1 MYNLKNRNKG
11 VKIGLI
17 TAFFAL
23 LIGCL
28 IAFVSNPFSVAKTAN
43 ADAQTPEYNEVS
55 AQSDEE
61 SEDYGISAQSA
72 LSLAAAWNSAVQ
84 ESIDGNGKQV
94 TFTLT
99 EDWTAPASGSFTSFG
114 TGVGFHSGGAIYVPE
129 RAYIL
134 LDLNGHTLNRNLN
147 NFATDGNVI
156 KVSGGLELENRASAK
171 AFIRGGYDA
180 NGAGGGISVDGGT
193 VFMADNIAIT
203 DNVALDLGGGVYVN
217 SGGEFTM
224 DGGEI
229 SNNLASYGG
238 GINVETG
245 TLYLYGGTICNNNAY
260 STGGGVW
267 FSDGRLEING
277 TKISNNT
284 TQTSTGAINDSGL
297 GGGVYVWE
305 NTTMIMTAGE
315 ISGNVSSLG
324 GGIHIAGAKFTMS
337 GGVISNNTATG
348 NQYSDGGGV
357 FVDYGVHGD
366 GTIFTMNGGT
376 ISGNTAIYDG
386 GGVYTCDDTT
396 FILTNGTI
404 SGNSANHEGGGVFLG
419 ICGVEGDNIVSGGII
434 SGNSAICGG
443 GIFFYDCS
451 TSVLSGGTFSNNV
464 AEVVGEDISIAIYDS
479 MWTTYISLV
488 IAHPDIKFGACLYAQ
503 WTADSA
509 THSFGTGTGFF
520 SGAIHVPAGLNI
532 KLDLNGHSIN
542 RKLSSAIS
550 NGQVFR
556 VEGTLEIFDGSSSG
570 NGAISGGDSS
580 SFGGGL
586 YIDNGGTLI
595 LNGGNISD
603 NKYGSGVHINNG
615 GTFIMNGGVISR
627 NSSPNSSGYGGA
639 AVCNDGGT
647 FIMNGGEISENTVSG
662 YYSATVWSCGRVEMN
677 GGLISNNSLTGV
689 FVYRNEFIMNGGQIS
704 DNTNSSG
711 VELRDNGTFTMNG
724 GTISGNSEAGVSTSG
739 GTFIMSGGKIS
750 GNSSNGV
757 TVSRDDSF
765 LLSGSA
771 NITGNVSSSGTA
783 SNVYLYNGAVITI
796 NGKLTSAR
804 IGVTLQS
811 TTGVFTSRYLASGNS
826 NRQQYYEAYFFSDA
840 GHSLSLSNE
849 EISITSSTAPTKV
862 DLKWQYRIEGGNWT
876 DVSGNDITFEYS
888 GISYY
893 VRALP
898 PTGSISLDNN
908 TPARNGG
915 TYSYVVTYNSSTFN
929 NPSFTLT
936 ITPKTVDI
944 GWSDETLRYNGSIQY
959 PQPIISGLIY
969 GDKVSVNLNTS
980 SAGKNAGTGYSVTA
994 TGFSGENAS
1003 NYRIASGI
1011 TYSTTY
1017 SILRAQLAV
1026 PAATGS
1032 NEFAYNGEEHT
1043 FTVPTVAGMSLSNNK
1058 ATNAG
1063 EYNAVLSLDTS
1074 NYEWLDGTTA
1084 SVNYPFSVLAKHIFV
1099 GGISVANKEYD
1110 GTTAATVDISTAKL
1124 SGVLAADLGKLGLVF
1139 SAGSEFDGASVG
1151 MHYVVV
1157 NGIELKNLTEED
1169 IASNYILDFDEVT
1182 RYAQIY
1188 PATVTVSGVVANDKE
1203 YDGTT
1208 AVTFDVSGATVT
1220 GALSGELDD
1229 VIANLIVN
1237 GYFNSKNAGTGVGVT
1252 VTGYRLGGQ
1261 YAGNYIVDFENSEN
1275 TLTADIS
1282 KAQVEVTLG
1291 KTEYTVTYGNGLKIT
1306 FSQNSPVKSESVN
1319 LALEYYDE
1327 HGNSKLSGEPADAG
1341 KYVVKVVVDPADPNL
1356 GNYTV
1361 KTTGEGLISE
1371 ATVII
1376 EKASLTVTVEDL
1388 EIEYGDDKPADGDYT
1403 LLYNGWLNGDKA
1415 AFEAGTI
1422 TFTTP
1427 ITVSTDYVQGNAAG
1441 KYAIILADGELKNY
1455 EITYVNG
1462 TLNVLAKKVTVVI
1475 DDKSS
1480 EYGDSDVELTSNGT
1494 DDMQITLTRAAG
1506 AAVGKYAITGTSAN
1520 ANYDVTFL
1528 DGVYE
1533 ITKARLTVTANGAG
1547 ITYGEVAKSDGAT
1560 YAGFKNG
1567 EDEGVLSGNLAFRFT
1582 YTQYGDIFE
1591 ADGVTAINY
1600 YIIPYGVTADNYEIE
1615 FVNGLLTVNKKS
1627 ATVTVSNA
1635 ASDITS
1641 VPADR
1646 AEAAEKIKCAVT
1658 GTVNGDDLQMLLAI
1672 AENGMNGVYSVTWPA
1687 VGVYSVTGSSANTNY
1702 AVTFVYEG
1710 GAANGTYTVSQGTL
1724 IITANTLILGY
1735 GDNIVFS
1742 ADIDEA
1748 VTAEGLPTGSTLKG
1762 LIDSGVISGSLT
1774 VLAFGD
1780 PEYGNYTAMGSAYR
1794 VGDDIF
1800 DANGNRISYI
1810 VIPTGLSSSSYNIVF
1825 KPGKLMV
1832 EPKSIIV
1839 TLDNKS
1845 SVYGETDKDLT
1856 ASVEAGTLINY
1867 DGTDSVTDFLGITDL
1882 MRAAGADAGNYA
1894 ITATGATNR
1903 NYRVT
1908 FVNGVY
1914 TITQYEVEVKWISGN
1929 ADDKDFTYTYNAKEQ
1944 APVATFEMP
1953 DGTVFKSTDLTD
1965 KNIEI
1970 TGSGVNA
1977 GNYKAQAFLLNPN
1990 LKFKSGT
1997 DTAFGFTIDKKQL
2010 GVTWYANADD
2020 VGDVSKAITGNTES
2034 NPVRYDY
2041 HVRRPY
2047 APVVALDGI
2056 EASDVSDNFYY
2067 ISGEQ
2072 SEVNITATPYEAV
2085 LHILN
2090 ANYDVAKGDRSVF
2103 FVIVKS
2109 APGGFAWY
2117 DKIDG
2122 TQISSLKEYEYN
2134 GEVQHPVAK
2143 ALGNEEFV
2151 YTIFDIT
2158 DGGERKVTSTIGV
2171 GNYKIVATPVNGN
2184 LELSADAATFYF
2196 DIVAMDVTSS
2206 LTWSATSFEY
2216 NGSEQV
2222 PTAYYVD
2229 AQGQKVNLTVNGDRG
2244 VNANEDGSVYN
2255 ISVTLDTRNYKFV
2268 VNGEDTQTFETTYTI
2283 TAKEITVTWTSKYTD
2298 EDGNFKW
2305 EMVYSNSDES
2315 ESIIPQASMINEV
2328 ENVGLAMKVW
2338 YQASE
2343 NDAPVLVN
2351 SIKNAGIYTL
2361 CVELADKTPN
2371 YTITDAE
2378 QTFRIGKRS
2387 LTLSAEDKEVNTGDK
2402 APVLTA
2408 TFGGDGFAEG
2418 EDAESLG
2425 LTDANGGMNWLATNY
2440 KSTSPYIAESE
2451 YTKDEDINNLKTL
2464 ADLNGYKGYFIVLTD
2479 SEEKLKALNALLS
2492 NYDWSFEYGRMIIIA
2507 VEGDVS
2513 IVLTQAYN
2521 GENQIPAAKYR
2532 VGDAWLDLKVE
2543 VYTDDTYST
2552 KVENPE
2558 LKDVGEYYILLKKYA
2573 EDNVP
2578 LEGADE
2584 NGNVKKVFTI
2594 TKREIKVNISDK
2606 TVVYGEVTETN
2617 FANYLATLW
2626 AYASSDALYRP
2637 LAGDDLEITLNVNF
2651 GYDAAGFAVVKK
2663 DGDKVTGYEIT
2674 GAWSE
2679 DATLRN
2685 NYNVVFAGTNGDKG
2699 AFTVTNARI
2708 TYTETLTDGFNQ
2720 ILETDKA
2727 NGNYLLGLYNRVD
2740 GKYEHISIAGNPDA
2754 TVHIFY
2760 SNIYDRS
2767 VYELTDNLPQDEAVW
2782 KELPLC
2788 NIPVTA
2794 DGSYYYNFKIVV
2806 DNHET
2811 YYGQWTVEVI
2821 AGKAYIRIIFS
2832 TDKRFE
2838 TTYGDGLLTGSELA
2852 VKLYEE
2858 GYVSCLDLTEEMFLE
2873 NILNGNLTAK
2883 VLSDGALNKGEYTI
2897 VFEGIEK
2904 LNPDWIIT
2912 YKQDVNA
2919 SDSTATNL
2927 NMYVVNRRNITLTWD
2942 ETSFNYDGKAH
2953 MPTPGIAGWNMTGST
2968 VNGNETVY
2976 TFVNAENGAELS
2988 LKVTTN
2994 GGDFTTVGS
3003 ENIVIAEIEDNNY
3016 ALDSF
3021 NATRAVSIINGDIGG
3036 GEPAAEGGV
3045 PVAAIIALAVCLGL
3059 AVMLILILAVVLK
3072 NRKTAAYADEDGFNE
3087 IAGEDD

>member
-72 LSLAAAWNSAVQ
+72 ESLAAAWNAAV
-84 ESIDGNGKQV
+84 ENNG
-94 TFTLT
+94 TFILT
-99 EDWTAPASGSFTSFG
+99 EDWIADSSHSFG
-114 TGVGFHSGGAIYVPE
+114 TGTGFDSGYLRVPS
-129 RAYIL
+129 YSHVV
-134 LDLNGHTLNRNLN
+134 LDLNGCTINRGL
-147 NFATDGNVI
+147 
-156 KVSGGLELENRASAK
+156 SGGMTYDGWVIQVKGTLEITDTSASK
-171 AFIRGGYDA
+171 SGKITGGYTYA
-180 NGAGGGISVDGGT
+180 YSGGGGLYVDGGNLI
-193 VFMADNIAIT
+193 MNGGSIT
-203 DNVALDLGGGVYVN
+203 GNTSNYQSGGVQVTNGTMIMNGGSITGN
-217 SGGEFTM
+217 SGSSGFGDDVSVYATTNNSISSIAMNGGTIASLTVNNATFTM
-224 DGGEI
+224 NGGEI
-229 SNNLASYGG
+229 KEIGSSRSQVYLNGAVQLTVSNTFDTVLIITGSLNGAKIKLPSSLVGFVTKGYSDFNTDLEPSAVFISDNNCILYQGEVLVGELDFAAMWSFAVSQSSADNPQTFKLTGDWSASSHTGYGTSFGEGIGFSNGAIFVPVGANIVLDLNGYTIDRKAPEQG
-238 GINVETG
+238 GKVLLIMG
-245 TLYLYGGTICNNNAY
+245 TLKLIDNSTSSSGKL
-260 STGGGVW
+260 TGGNRGCVEVQTGGS
-267 FSDGRLEING
+267 FLMDNG
-277 TKISNNT
+277 T
-284 TQTSTGAINDSGL
+284 
-297 GGGVYVWE
+297 
-305 NTTMIMTAGE
+305 
-315 ISGNVSSLG
+315 ISGNG
-324 GGIHIAGAKFTMS
+324 GYS
-337 GGVISNNTATG
+337 GGAVFLS
-348 NQYSDGGGV
+348 GG
-357 FVDYGVHGD
+357 
-366 GTIFTMNGGT
+366 TFTMNGGT
-376 ISGNTAIYDG
+376 ISNNTFFGNSGTAA
-386 GGVYTCDDTT
+386 GVYMSS
-396 FILTNGTI
+396 TN
-404 SGNSANHEGGGVFLG
+404 N
-419 ICGVEGDNIVSGGII
+419 
-434 SGNSAICGG
+434 
-443 GIFFYDCS
+443 
-451 TSVLSGGTFSNNV
+451 
-464 AEVVGEDISIAIYDS
+464 DI
-479 MWTTYISLV
+479 
-488 IAHPDIKFGACLYAQ
+488 
-503 WTADSA
+503 
-509 THSFGTGTGFF
+509 GF
-520 SGAIHVPAGLNI
+520 
-532 KLDLNGHSIN
+532 
-542 RKLSSAIS
+542 
-550 NGQVFR
+550 
-556 VEGTLEIFDGSSSG
+556 T
-570 NGAISGGDSS
+570 
-580 SFGGGL
+580 
-586 YIDNGGTLI
+586 
-595 LNGGNISD
+595 
-603 NKYGSGVHINNG
+603 
-615 GTFIMNGGVISR
+615 MNGGSIT
-627 NSSPNSSGYGGA
+627 
-639 AVCNDGGT
+639 DT
-647 FIMNGGEISENTVSG
+647 FTTTNQHTCGVNNT
-662 YYSATVWSCGRVEMN
+662 
-677 GGLISNNSLTGV
+677 
-689 FVYRNEFIMNGGQIS
+689 
-704 DNTNSSG
+704 
-711 VELRDNGTFTMNG
+711 NGTFTMNG
-724 GTISGNSEAGVSTSG
+724 GTISGNDYGVYPPNKFIMTG
-739 GTFIMSGGKIS
+739 GTIEENDIGVQSTTYSSGIY
-750 GNSSNGV
+750 
-757 TVSRDDSF
+757 
-765 LLSGSA
+765 LSGSA
-771 NITGNVSSSGTA
+771 KIENNTTANVNVVSGKT
-783 SNVYLYNGAVITI
+783 ITI
-796 NGKLTSAR
+796 NGALTSAR
-804 IGVTLQS
+804 IGVTLAS
-811 TTGVFTSRYLASGNS
+811 ETGVFTSGYTSKGNS
-826 NRQQYYEAYFFSDA
+826 ATYANVFFFSDA
-840 GHSLSLSNE
+840 GKQISMSGNE
-849 EISITSSTAPTKV
+849 VTITTSTAPAKTA
-862 DLKWQYRIEGGNWT
+862 LTWQYRQDNGGWLGVT
-876 DVSGNDITFEYS
+876 TSTSVSYIGTKYT
-888 GISYY
+888 
-893 VRALP
+893 VRALNA
-898 PTGSISLDNN
+898 S
-908 TPARNGG
+908 G
-915 TYSYVVTYNSSTFN
+915 TEVA
-929 NPSFTLT
+929 
-936 ITPKTVDI
+936 IT
-944 GWSDETLRYNGSIQY
+944 ETKYNGN
-959 PQPIISGLIY
+959 IY
-969 GDKVSVNLNTS
+969 SEI
-980 SAGKNAGTGYSVTA
+980 KNAGTYSFLISGDYTNPTFTLTVSPITVNIVWSNDTLYYTGSRVYPQAIVNGTIDDDDVSAVVVTTNAGTNAGSGYTVSVSA
-994 TGFSGENAS
+994 LQGADAANYKLAS
-1003 NYRIASGI
+1003 AS
-1011 TYSTTY
+1011 TKTY
-1017 SILRAQLAV
+1017 SIEKLKLV
-1026 PAATGS
+1026 EPVATGS
-1032 NEFAYNGEEHT
+1032 SQFTYDAEEHT
-1043 FTVPTVAGMSLSNNK
+1043 YTLSGFNSKYMTVTGTQAAKNAATYTLTVKISDTNNIEWASGGVAPIDFEWK
-1058 ATNAG
+1058 I
-1063 EYNAVLSLDTS
+1063 NAVP
-1074 NYEWLDGTTA
+1074 
-1084 SVNYPFSVLAKHIFV
+1084 VFV

-1157 NGIELKNLTEED
+1157 NGIELKNLTDED

-1229 VIANLIVN
+1229 IIANLVVN

-1748 VTAEGLPTGSTLKG
+1748 VTAEGLPAGSTLKG

-2206 LTWSATSFEY
+2206 LKWSATSFEY
-2216 NGSEQV
+2216 NGREQV

-2255 ISVTLDTRNYKFV
+2255 ISVTLDTHNYKFV

-2305 EMVYSNSDES
+2305 DMVYSNSDES

-2479 SEEKLKALNALLS
+2479 SEERLKALNALLS

-2637 LAGDDLEITLNVNF
+2637 LAGDDLEITLNVDF

-2685 NYNVVFAGTNGDKG
+2685 NYNVVFAGMNGDKG

-2727 NGNYLLGLYNRVD
+2727 NGNYLLGLYNRAD

-2883 VLSDGALNKGEYTI
+2883 VLSDGALNNGEYTI

-3072 NRKTAAYADEDGFNE
+3072 KRKTAAYADEDGFNE

>member
-43 ADAQTPEYNEVS
+43 ADAQTPEYNELS
-55 AQSDEE
+55 AQSD
-61 SEDYGISAQSA
+61 EDYGISAQSV
-72 LSLAAAWNSAVQ
+72 LSLAAAWNAAIQ
-84 ESIDGNGKQV
+84 QSIDTGEQV

-99 EDWTAPASGSFTSFG
+99 ENWTANADSTGFGSG
-114 TGVGFHSGGAIYVPE
+114 TGFNSNHDGCLWIPKGADIILDLNKYTISRNYYAGMDSNAIYVQGSLTI
-129 RAYIL
+129 RDSNKSNAGIIT
-134 LDLNGHTLNRNLN
+134 GVSC
-147 NFATDGNVI
+147 G
-156 KVSGGLELENRASAK
+156 SGGVV
-171 AFIRGGYDA
+171 YV
-180 NGAGGGISVDGGT
+180 AGGNLTLDYGTISGFEGSSV
-193 VFMADNIAIT
+193 I
-203 DNVALDLGGGVYVN
+203 GGVYVD
-217 SGGEFTM
+217 SGTFTM
-224 DGGEI
+224 NGGII
-229 SNNLASYGG
+229 SNNK
-238 GINVETG
+238 
-245 TLYLYGGTICNNNAY
+245 C
-260 STGGGVW
+260 GGVCVA
-267 FSDGRLEING
+267 SG
-277 TKISNNT
+277 T
-284 TQTSTGAINDSGL
+284 
-297 GGGVYVWE
+297 
-305 NTTMIMTAGE
+305 
-315 ISGNVSSLG
+315 
-324 GGIHIAGAKFTMS
+324 
-337 GGVISNNTATG
+337 
-348 NQYSDGGGV
+348 
-357 FVDYGVHGD
+357 
-366 GTIFTMNGGT
+366 FTMNGGT
-376 ISGNTAIYDG
+376 ITDNNGDGSRYKCGGVAVTNGTFNWNGGSIFGNISSNDANIVYYGNTAEVWSAAISFSMNHSCKVGFMLSNDWTANANSTGFGSGIGFDSSADGGLLIPSGADIELDLSEHTIDRNGYGAMSAGAIIVNGGSLTITSASKNNNGKIKGAACGDHGNITVNNGGKLTLNYGTISDFTGSTHG
-386 GGVYTCDDTT
+386 GGVKVD
-396 FILTNGTI
+396 NGT
-404 SGNSANHEGGGVFLG
+404 F
-419 ICGVEGDNIVSGGII
+419 
-434 SGNSAICGG
+434 
-443 GIFFYDCS
+443 
-451 TSVLSGGTFSNNV
+451 T
-464 AEVVGEDISIAIYDS
+464 
-479 MWTTYISLV
+479 
-488 IAHPDIKFGACLYAQ
+488 
-503 WTADSA
+503 
-509 THSFGTGTGFF
+509 
-520 SGAIHVPAGLNI
+520 
-532 KLDLNGHSIN
+532 
-542 RKLSSAIS
+542 
-550 NGQVFR
+550 
-556 VEGTLEIFDGSSSG
+556 
-570 NGAISGGDSS
+570 
-580 SFGGGL
+580 
-586 YIDNGGTLI
+586 
-595 LNGGNISD
+595 
-603 NKYGSGVHINNG
+603 
-615 GTFIMNGGVISR
+615 MNGGVIS
-627 NSSPNSSGYGGA
+627 NNKSGGVY
-639 AVCNDGGT
+639 VSGT
-647 FIMNGGEISENTVSG
+647 FTMNGGTITGNFDS
-662 YYSATVWSCGRVEMN
+662 N
-677 GGLISNNSLTGV
+677 GGGV
-689 FVYRNEFIMNGGQIS
+689 Y
-704 DNTNSSG
+704 
-711 VELRDNGTFTMNG
+711 VEGTFTMNG
-724 GTISGNSEAGVSTSG
+724 GTISDNTATSAGGGVGGGVYINGGTSNMSG
-739 GTFIMSGGKIS
+739 GTITGNTASSGAGVYINSGKTFTMTGGSISNNTAYNSS
-750 GNSSNGV
+750 GNGGGV
-757 TVSRDDSF
+757 YVGGTF
-765 LLSGSA
+765 NLSGSA
-771 NITGNVSSSGTA
+771 QITENKLSSTINNVFLPSGTFINITG
-783 SNVYLYNGAVITI
+783 L
-796 NGKLTSAR
+796 LTSAR
-804 IGVTLQS
+804 VGVTMVAG
-811 TTGVFTSRYLASGNS
+811 TGTFTSGYVSVGGNS
-826 NRQQYYEAYFFSDA
+826 TSSTYYRAYFFSDA
-840 GHSLSLSNE
+840 GKTISTSSNE
-849 EISITSSTAPTKV
+849 LTIMSTTAPTTTALTWQYETGDGAWVTASGSSVTIPYMGIAFTVRALNTSGSTVTPTVIKYTHPNGSTSSLASTSSKINAGTYSFMCSGTSYSNPSFAVVVTPVDINFAAVTISEVNYTGSAITPKLTVTYNGTNQSSGANYDYTVTYSNNINAGRAVCTLTGGRNLKGTRIVYFTIKPADIASMTITLSSTSSTYTGSAIQPTVTVKNSADATV
-862 DLKWQYRIEGGNWT
+862 ASTNYVVSYSNNTNVGVASVVITGTGNYTGTVTKTFNITALALTSTNSTITLGTTSYTYDGTAKKPTVSSVKYSTLTVPTSSYSIAYT
-876 DVSGNDITFEYS
+876 DNVNAGTATVTLTFSGNYSGTVEKTFTINPADLSGVTITFGLSEYP
-888 GISYY
+888 YM
-893 VRALP
+893 
-898 PTGSISLDNN
+898 GSAQ
-908 TPARNGG
+908 TPVPMVTLNSKNLAQ
-915 TYSYVVTYNSSTFN
+915 TVDFIVTYADN
-929 NPSFTLT
+929 
-936 ITPKTVDI
+936 
-944 GWSDETLRYNGSIQY
+944 
-959 PQPIISGLIY
+959 
-969 GDKVSVNLNTS
+969 
-980 SAGKNAGTGYSVTA
+980 KNAGTGKITITGTGNYTGTA
-994 TGFSGENAS
+994 TGN
-1003 NYRIASGI
+1003 
-1011 TYSTTY
+1011 
-1017 SILRAQLAV
+1017 
-1026 PAATGS
+1026 
-1032 NEFAYNGEEHT
+1032 
-1043 FTVPTVAGMSLSNNK
+1043 FTISKRTVFIS
-1058 ATNAG
+1058 
-1063 EYNAVLSLDTS
+1063 
-1074 NYEWLDGTTA
+1074 
-1084 SVNYPFSVLAKHIFV
+1084 
-1099 GGISVANKEYD
+1099 GISVANKEYD
-1110 GTTAATVDISTAKL
+1110 GTAAATVDISTAKL
-1124 SGVLAADLGKLGLVF
+1124 SGVLAADLEKLGLVF

-1157 NGIELKNLTEED
+1157 NGIELKNLTDED

-1208 AVTFDVSGATVT
+1208 AVTFDVTNATVT

-1229 VIANLIVN
+1229 VIANLVVN

-1376 EKASLTVTVEDL
+1376 EKASLTVTVEDI

-1415 AFEAGTI
+1415 AFEAGSI

-1427 ITVSTDYVQGNAAG
+1427 ITVSTDYVQGNDAG
-1441 KYAIILADGELKNY
+1441 KYAITLADGELKNY

-1748 VTAEGLPTGSTLKG
+1748 VTAEGLPAGSTLKG

-1867 DGTDSVTDFLGITDL
+1867 DGTDSVTDFLGITGL

-2143 ALGNEEFV
+2143 ALGDEEFV

-2216 NGSEQV
+2216 NGREQV

-2255 ISVTLDTRNYKFV
+2255 ISVTLDTNNYKFV

-2594 TKREIKVNISDK
+2594 TQREIKINISDK

-2637 LAGDDLEITLNVNF
+2637 LAGDDLEITLNVDF

-2699 AFTVTNARI
+2699 AFTVTNAKI

-2727 NGNYLLGLYNRVD
+2727 NGNYLLGLYNRAD

-2852 VKLYEE
+2852 VKLYKE

-3072 NRKTAAYADEDGFNE
+3072 KRKTAAYADEDGFNE